1 MNCEEA
7 QSNACAQLDRE
18 LADELAG
25 EFFAHLAG
33 CAACREEFASL
44 GRVRELFEPVLGALP
59 VDLNGPAL
67 WARVETGLGLVEA
80 TGSRRVRILRRAAG
94 RRQGGPPR
102 TGSWRI
108 LAGAAV
114 AAGLIAGSWALLSP
128 PEAGVRLAARPA
140 PVRER
145 SLDPQF
151 FVDFPVVRQLE
162 RFQVLDAVLAESAA
176 SGRRVACG
184 DSCP

>member
-7 QSNACAQLDRE
+7 RSNSCAQLDRE
-18 LADELAG
+18 LSDEVAR
-25 EFFAHLAG
+25 EFFAHLSD
-33 CAACREEFASL
+33 CAACREEFSAL
-44 GRVRELFEPVLGALP
+44 GRVREMLGPILG
-59 VDLNGPAL
+59 VIPAGFNAPGL
-67 WARVETGLGLVEA
+67 WAEVEAGLGLVES
-80 TGSRRVRILRRAAG
+80 TGGGRAPSVRRAMG
-94 RRQGGPPR
+94 RRKRSAWR

-114 AAGLIAGSWALLSP
+114 AAGLIAGLWTLLSP
-128 PEAGVRLAARPA
+128 PEARVRVAARPVPA
-140 PVRER
+140 REQ

-151 FVDFPVVRQLE
+151 FVDFPVVRQLD
-162 RFQVLDAVLAESAA
+162 RFQVLDAVLAESEA